1 MIIGEDQKNLP
12 ELIEPIENVIFPLIE
27 YISGGDS
34 YDFEG
39 DILNIVRYELKY
51 LEFLFASRKR

>member
-1 MIIGEDQKNLP
+1 MHSIHLCFNILMIIGEDQKNLP
-12 ELIEPIENVIFPLIE
+12 ELIEPIENVIFPLID

-39 DILNIVRYELKY
+39 DILNLVRY
-51 LEFLFASRKR
+51 